1 MASNFVPHIC
11 GDNNIYVPDKE
22 CTDCEKLEKRVKNL
36 EDTRLVQ
43 SDIQAGSN
51 ITIDYSEDGNEV
63 TINADLTNYY
73 NKAEVDNL
81 VANSG
86 GYVRVEELPEVGDKN
101 KIYLVPLQGG
111 GYERWIYTD
120 DDGWVDLGSTQITI
134 DKATILSALGYKE
147 TTLSMTDTNGNTV
160 TETILVQI

>member
-1 MASNFVPHIC
+1 M
-11 GDNNIYVPDKE
+11 
-22 CTDCEKLEKRVKNL
+22 
-36 EDTRLVQ
+36 
-43 SDIQAGSN
+43 
-51 ITIDYSEDGNEV
+51 
-63 TINADLTNYY
+63 
-73 NKAEVDNL
+73 
-81 VANSG
+81 
-86 GYVRVEELPEVGDKN
+86 PEVGDKN

>member
-1 MASNFVPHIC
+1 M
-11 GDNNIYVPDKE
+11 
-22 CTDCEKLEKRVKNL
+22 
-36 EDTRLVQ
+36 
-43 SDIQAGSN
+43 
-51 ITIDYSEDGNEV
+51 

-81 VANSG
+81 IANSG

-101 KIYLVPLQGG
+101 KIYLVPLEGG

-134 DKATILSALGYKE
+134 DKAAILNALGYRE
-147 TTLSMTDTNGNTV
+147 TTIKMIDTSNNEVEVTV
-160 TETILVQI
+160 LVADV